1 VRVIDALNI
10 MRGVHPARAAA
21 RRAIVDALVARGAVA
36 VLRLPGADWGREAV
50 AAVASGGV
58 TAIEVTLT
66 TPGALRLI
74 EQLSANDQ
82 LLVGAGSVLSAEAAR
97 EAIDAGA
104 RYVVSPVFDPDVLAT
119 AHTYDVPA
127 LPGAFTPTEML
138 QAYKAGADLVKVFP
152 ADSFGPAYFKAVLA
166 PMPFLELMPT
176 GGVTPDNVGAWL
188 AAGAVAVG
196 LGSALIDPKLVATK
210 DWATLTARART
221 ITEQVALHRA
231 QKLVGAHTGVHK

>member
-1 VRVIDALNI
+1 MIDALNI
-10 MRGVHPARAAA
+10 MRGVHPARAAT
-21 RRAIVDALVARGAVA
+21 RRSVVDALLARGAVA
-36 VLRLPGADWGREAV
+36 VLRLPSEDWGREAV
-50 AAVASGGV
+50 QAVASGGV

-74 EQLSANDQ
+74 EQLSANEQ

-104 RYVVSPVFDPDVLAT
+104 RYLVSPVFDPDVLAT

-152 ADSFGPAYFKAVLA
+152 ADSFGPGYFKAVLA

-176 GGVTPDNVGAWL
+176 GGVTPDNVGQWL
-188 AAGAVAVG
+188 DAGAVAVG
-196 LGSALIDPKLVATK
+196 LGSALIDPRLVATR
-210 DWATLTARART
+210 DWPALTARARVVS
-221 ITEQVALHRA
+221 EQVALQRA
-231 QKLVGAHTGVHK
+231 RKLLGDRRS

>member
-1 VRVIDALNI
+1 MIDALNI
-10 MRGVHPARAAA
+10 MRGVHPARAAT
-21 RRAIVDALVARGAVA
+21 RRSVVDALLARGAVA
-36 VLRLPGADWGREAV
+36 VLRLPSEDWGREAV
-50 AAVASGGV
+50 QAVASGGV

-74 EQLSANDQ
+74 EQLSANEQ

-152 ADSFGPAYFKAVLA
+152 ADSFGPTYFKGVLA

-176 GGVTPDNVGAWL
+176 GGVTPDNVGQWL
-188 AAGAVAVG
+188 DAGAVAVG
-196 LGSALIDPKLVATK
+196 LGSALIDPRLVATR
-210 DWATLTARART
+210 DWPALTARARVVS
-221 ITEQVALHRA
+221 EQVALQRA
-231 QKLVGAHTGVHK
+231 RKLLGDRRS